1 MSTANAQCLLDNLND
16 VVEALR
22 MSYVAAQREVAR
34 MADVAEGLQQE
45 LFISEIEEGALRE
58 RVAELG
64 WRLKDATGSRWETL
78 HVTEDP
84 ATFIRTSYWICPQ
97 SGDLMKEVRSETR
110 VVPRNVLVLEELDLE
125 TIARRF
131 SSV

>member
-1 MSTANAQCLLDNLND
+1 MSTANAQSLLDNLND
-16 VVEALR
+16 VVEAHEALR

-34 MADVAEGLQQE
+34 MANVAEGLQQE

-58 RVAELG
+58 RIAELG

-84 ATFIRTSYWICPQ
+84 VRFINCSLC
-97 SGDLMKEVRSETR
+97 
-110 VVPRNVLVLEELDLE
+110 
-125 TIARRF
+125 
-131 SSV
+131 